1 MDMDD
6 DVIRRVKEI
15 QASMVEFAKSSF
27 DESELGHLRGLIRLA
42 VEFRDYLEHGGVDM
56 ATRLLNG
63 PLAKYVKDAQSA
75 STDPFNKYDLDYA
88 CGSIRSGVPSF
99 CVLNETCR
107 QIDSAPVSSVDWG
120 MISSRESFEKQFI
133 STFNKFTEDANFESK
148 CRLLLDL
155 FKLQIIFAGISFS

>member
-1 MDMDD
+1 
-6 DVIRRVKEI
+6 
-15 QASMVEFAKSSF
+15 
-27 DESELGHLRGLIRLA
+27 
-42 VEFRDYLEHGGVDM
+42 M

-133 STFNKFTEDANFESK
+133 STFNKFTEDANFERSAA
-148 CRLLLDL
+148 
-155 FKLQIIFAGISFS
+155 AGFV